1 MRGRKP
7 ALTLVVSEEERQ
19 TLEGW
24 LRASKTPV
32 GKARRGRAILLLA
45 DGGTYARTAEVTGL
59 GERHVRKWAR
69 RFAERRLAGLDDLP
83 RSGRPPVFPPHGGD
97 AGSQARLRATG

>member
-7 ALTLVVSEEERQ
+7 ALTMVVSEEERQ
-19 TLEGW
+19 SLQGW

-32 GKARRGRAILLLA
+32 GKARRARAILLLA
-45 DGGTYARTAEVTGL
+45 DGVTYARTAELVGL

-69 RFAERRLAGLDDLP
+69 RFVERRLAGLDDLP
-83 RSGRPPVFPPHGGD
+83 RPGRRPVFPPHGGD
-97 AGSQARLRATG
+97 AGGQARLRATG